1 MRLDKFLAQSQI
13 GTRKIVREY
22 VKDGL
27 VKINGITIF
36 EAAVEINE
44 IEDIIEYNGQITE
57 YKEKVY
63 YMFNKVRAWNASP

>member
-36 EAAVEINE
+36 EPAVEINE
-44 IEDIIEYNGQITE
+44 IED
-57 YKEKVY
+57 
-63 YMFNKVRAWNASP
+63 